1 MDSNFSISRF
11 CIDGFLRKY
20 DVDIEF
26 PGRINIMVGE
36 NGLGK
41 TTILNCLYYVL
52 SGQFNKLDSVEFKR
66 IRVYF
71 AENDCFEIT
80 KDNIYAL
87 NLDWNDYRRRESL
100 SFQRR
105 NDRAVS
111 NEFFVKLE
119 GIHRKFKKV
128 IDNNELDEVIDSID
142 FEDRFKDIQR
152 TYILKSTIENQA
164 RYLRNKIR
172 GANNTILYFPT
183 YRRIEEELSNIGGV
197 IDFDEDCSRVS
208 VNRLKRYEKYVTN
221 VIENSS
227 LIQFGMHDVDAL
239 INEFLGKIKD
249 RSVTGYRKFMEDLLH
264 QFIDQDNQYL
274 FIPMEFTDEI
284 LTRLDIVI
292 DRIGLNLSKDEKK
305 RFIDKVVNTGSLLA
319 TKFLVESLLKIYEGQ
334 EYYDKALQDFLETC
348 NSYFTN
354 KKYVYDKKALKLF
367 IQSSDD
373 QKELALS
380 QLSSGE
386 KQIVSIFSKIFLNK
400 KSSIVLFDEPEL
412 SLSIFWQ
419 KKILVDIMNSQ
430 KCSFMFAVTHSPF
443 IFDNELAEYTFPM
456 SNYIK
461 VRKYYGK

>member
-11 CIDGFLRKY
+11 CIDGFLKKY

-41 TTILNCLYYVL
+41 TTILNSLYYVL
-52 SGQFNKLDSVEFKR
+52 SGQFNKLSNVEFKR

-71 AENDCFEIT
+71 AENDCFEIA
-80 KDNIYAL
+80 KDNIGAL
-87 NLDWNDYRRRESL
+87 NLDWDDYRKREFVS
-100 SFQRR
+100 SQRY
-105 NDRAVS
+105 NDRLVS
-111 NEFFVKLE
+111 KEFFIKLE
-119 GIHRKFKKV
+119 GIHKKFKKV
-128 IDNNELDEVIDSID
+128 IDDDELDEAIDSID
-142 FEDRFKDIQR
+142 FKGRFKDLQR

-164 RYLRNKIR
+164 RYLRSKIK
-172 GANNTILYFPT
+172 GTNNTIFYFPT
-183 YRRIEEELSNIGGV
+183 YRRIEEELSNIGSM
-197 IDFDEDCSRVS
+197 IDFDEDYSLAS
-208 VNRLKRYEKYVTN
+208 VNRLKRYERYVTD
-221 VIENSS
+221 VIERSS

-264 QFIDQDNQYL
+264 QFINQDRQFAL
-274 FIPMEFTDEI
+274 IPMEFTDEI

-292 DRIGLNLSKDEKK
+292 DRIGLNLSRDEKK
-305 RFIDKVVNTGSLLA
+305 RFIDKVVNRREVLA
-319 TKFLVESLLKIYEGQ
+319 TKFLVESLLKTYEGQ
-334 EYYDKALQDFLETC
+334 EYYDKALQDFSETC

-367 IQSSDD
+367 IQNVDD
-373 QKELALS
+373 QKKLSLS

-386 KQIVSIFSKIFLNK
+386 KQIVSIFSKIFLNR

-412 SLSIFWQ
+412 SLSMFWQ

-443 IFDNELAEYTFPM
+443 IFDNELAKYTFPM

-461 VRKYYGK
+461 VRK